1 MQENSQTSNNNRISS
16 SNRDENINVVVR
28 IRGKKDDENGS
39 CSQLNILDDK
49 SIQVENKTYYYDYVA
64 NMNSTQEEMFQHC
77 AKRICDNSLKGYNG
91 TIFAYGQTGSG
102 KTFTLLGP
110 NITKYS
116 ENKISNNLSFENLNE
131 MADLSQ
137 DNDSMNLSIN
147 ITNNNNS
154 NNNFG
159 LNRKNEN
166 EIQSIY
172 NYDINDQG
180 IGLVPRI
187 IYYLFNN
194 SQKTENIEFKFKI
207 SYLEIY
213 QESISDLLNPGN
225 SRFVQLRDI
234 GSTIILDGLRK
245 LIINSP
251 EEALRYIIQGNK
263 LRHTASTMMNSESS
277 RSHAVISIYI
287 EKKISQKLN
296 NNNIRDKI
304 QKSVFHIIDLAGS
317 ERQNKTGVFG
327 ERTREAGAINKSLLN
342 LAIVIREIINNKKQI
357 PYRDSKLTHLLR
369 DSLGGNAKTS
379 IIAAVSPFDFN
390 ISETKSTLN
399 FAQNAKKVKNHAIVN
414 EEISG
419 NENAREMKILKK
431 YNSVLEENL
440 RLKKELIKY
449 QHDNNNLVYCLKD
462 VEGLDKGI
470 DEFVRDMNNLQEQ
483 NAKLKDKIEKG
494 DLELKIRDKK
504 IENLKEQ
511 ISNYIHNIKILIKE
525 KNEYISK
532 NIILGGQLKEE
543 ENEKM
548 KLENHYKEQISLM
561 EQNSNNTEQIIN
573 NKDIMI
579 NELNKRINDYINQIS
594 EKDKQINELSVF
606 LEQKSN
612 IINEINNKNN
622 NEKQK
627 IENLTKNLE
636 QIKIEN
642 ELKQKQIDEL
652 MKDNNEIKDKGKN
665 LLVKYDE
672 AIDKNSDEI
681 NQLKNIIK
689 DRDKKLEN
697 AKMLYYN
704 LEKVKLLI
712 ENKLEE
718 KSKLINS
725 YLGEI
730 SDLNQKIRIL
740 NSKYETLKADYDKLK
755 IDLDNSDDTSIN
767 NNIHIYSKNHFN
779 ERSNNFQISKNFQRR
794 NNTKKLPKSPLNSL
808 NTENLKYKKLYEELR
823 QKHDTTLKS
832 ISGGKKIK
840 TVQDLLDKLNSF
852 EKDLNECRRIMNSS
866 FNKIKD
872 ILSKDMFISEISNQ
886 PFDFN
891 CNSFDSNIEQKFF
904 VIFEKFVEF
913 YMIKEN
919 QLKNM
924 KEQNEILN
932 HNIHLYNEKNELFE
946 LNENDSNNSIN
957 KLIANVAYK
966 SIAKNRKGNLF
977 KNLSTDTKKAFD
989 GYNRQIP
996 DILERRDENNINTN
1010 NINNNENQAVK
1021 KNFIKINLLSNNT
1034 QNNNNNIN
1042 SNVNN
1047 ILSLYENKN
1056 KEN

>member
-1 MQENSQTSNNNRISS
+1 MQENSQIINNNRTSS
-16 SNRDENINVVVR
+16 SNHDENINVVVR
-28 IRGKKDDENGS
+28 IRGRKSDENGP
-39 CSQLNILDDK
+39 CTQLNILDDK
-49 SIQVENKTYYYDYVA
+49 SIKVENKTYFYDYVA
-64 NMNSTQEEMFQHC
+64 KMDSTQEEMFQHC
-77 AKRICDNSLKGYNG
+77 AKRICDNSLIGYNG

-116 ENKISNNLSFENLNE
+116 ENKIKKNFMLENLNE
-131 MADLSQ
+131 IENDFSQ
-137 DNDSMNLSIN
+137 ENESMNLSMN
-147 ITNNNNS
+147 INS
-154 NNNFG
+154 NNNIYG
-159 LNRKNEN
+159 LNRKIEN
-166 EIQSIY
+166 GNQSLF
-172 NYDINDQG
+172 NYDVNDQG
-180 IGLVPRI
+180 IGLLPRI

-194 SQKTENIEFKFKI
+194 SQKTENVEFKFKI

-213 QESISDLLNPGN
+213 QETISDLLNPGN
-225 SRFVQLRDI
+225 SRLVQLRDL
-234 GSTIILDGLRK
+234 GSTIFLDGLRK

-263 LRHTASTMMNSESS
+263 LRHTASTLMNSESS

-287 EKKISQKLN
+287 EKKIFQKTN
-296 NNNIRDKI
+296 ETNIREKI

-342 LAIVIREIINNKKQI
+342 LSIVIRDIINKKKKI

-390 ISETKSTLN
+390 ISETKSTLD
-399 FAQNAKKVKNHAIVN
+399 FAQNAKKVKNHAIIN

-419 NENAREMKILKK
+419 NENTKEMKILKK

-449 QHDNNNLVYCLKD
+449 QHDNNNLSNYLKD
-462 VEGLDKGI
+462 VECIDRGI
-470 DEFVRDMNNLQEQ
+470 DEFVVDINNLQEQ
-483 NAKLKDKIEKG
+483 NAKLRDKIEKG

-504 IENLKEQ
+504 IESLKEK
-511 ISNYIHNIKILIKE
+511 INNYILNIKTLIKE
-525 KNEYISK
+525 KNDYISK

-543 ENEKM
+543 ENEKY
-548 KLENHYKEQISLM
+548 KLEKHYKDQIGIM
-561 EQNSNNTEQIIN
+561 EQNNSNTEQIIN

-594 EKDKQINELSVF
+594 VKDRKINELSVC
-606 LEQKSN
+606 LNQKIN
-612 IINEINNKNN
+612 VINEINNKNN
-622 NEKQK
+622 GEKQK

-642 ELKQKQIDEL
+642 ELKQKQIDDL
-652 MKDNNEIKDKGKN
+652 RKDNNEIKDKGKN
-665 LLVKYDE
+665 LLIKYDE
-672 AIDKNSDEI
+672 AIDKNSNEI
-681 NQLKNIIK
+681 NQLKIIIK

-697 AKMLYYN
+697 AKILYHN

-718 KSKLINS
+718 KSKSINS
-725 YLGEI
+725 YLGDI
-730 SDLNQKIRIL
+730 SDLNQKNRIL
-740 NSKYETLKADYDKLK
+740 NVKYETLKEDYDKLNK
-755 IDLDNSDDTSIN
+755 DLDNNIDISKIN
-767 NNIHIYSKNHFN
+767 NNIHSKNNFN
-779 ERSNNFQISKNFQRR
+779 EKNSNFHLSKNNFRKR
-794 NNTKKLPKSPLNSL
+794 NDTKKLSKSPMNNL
-808 NTENLKYKKLYEELR
+808 NTENLKYKKYYEELK
-823 QKHDTTLKS
+823 QKYESILKN

-840 TVQDLLDKLNSF
+840 TVQDLSDKLNNT

-872 ILSKDMFISEISNQ
+872 ILSKDMLISDISNQ
-886 PFDFN
+886 PFYFN
-891 CNSFDSNIEQKFF
+891 YNSFDSNIEQKFF

-913 YMIKEN
+913 FMIKEN

-932 HNIHLYNEKNELFE
+932 HNIHLNDEKNELFE
-946 LNENDSNNSIN
+946 LNGNDNCSSIN
-957 KLIANVAYK
+957 KLLTNVAYK
-966 SIAKNRKGNLF
+966 SMAKNKKGFLF
-977 KNLSTDTKKAFD
+977 KNLSTNTKKAFD
-989 GYNRQIP
+989 GYNKQIP
-996 DILERRDENNINTN
+996 EILERHDENDINVININKN
-1010 NINNNENQAVK
+1010 EKEDVIN
-1021 KNFIKINLLSNNT
+1021 INLLNDNS
-1034 QNNNNNIN
+1034 QNNND
-1042 SNVNN
+1042 N
-1047 ILSLYENKN
+1047 ILNLYERKN